1 MISRRFVM
9 AGLPAAALAHAPI
22 ARAATRCTA
31 ADAKGDQQCVT
42 AIERVRMETVR
53 QRCNDW
59 CWAACIQAVFSL
71 QGRETAQEWA
81 VEKIFGSSKCQPD
94 GPGGTADQI
103 VRAINGEWIDQYGF
117 KFQAGAQSL
126 PDAALVVS
134 TSVPGSGGSWST
146 DTATQLF
153 FNDGAKQLVS
163 ELDRG
168 NPLIIGAVGH
178 ATVLTAA
185 TYIKDRSGHIKLTEL
200 IVRDPWGDSPNLR
213 KLTAEQVRGAFF
225 VARVWVR

>member
-9 AGLPAAALAHAPI
+9 AGLPAAALVYAPV
-22 ARAATRCTA
+22 ARAVTRCTA
-31 ADAKGDQQCVT
+31 PDARGYRQCVT
-42 AIERVRMETVR
+42 AIERVKMETAR

-94 GPGGTADQI
+94 GPGGTVDQV

-117 KFQAGAQSL
+117 KFQADAQAL
-126 PDAALVVS
+126 PNVALIVS
-134 TSVPGSGGSWST
+134 TGAPGPGGSWAT
-146 DTATQLF
+146 DTATRMF
-153 FNDGAKQLVS
+153 FDDGAKQLVS

-185 TYIKDRSGHIKLTEL
+185 TYIKDSSGYIRLTEL

-213 KLTAEQVRGAFF
+213 KLTAEEVSGAFF
-225 VARVWVR
+225 VVRAWVR